1 MRKFNSQWNAC
12 LHERK
17 ESVISRTITSKT
29 IRQNTWFQSLRRTL
43 EISMMLQKPL
53 MSMARDQKT
62 FNGDGFLK
70 NIEIYNGLC
79 KIIDISNVLRKLWN
93 HVIYRIVFDVM
104 VLLITLY
111 FLSCKHA
118 FHCKL
123 NSRTFYCIGFSKPFS
138 SKIWKLSKNHWGQCT
153 VSPKIVLPSFSSKA
167 GSLLQYQCK
176 WK

>member
-1 MRKFNSQWNAC
+1 MVERPKNHWCQWPETKK
-12 LHERK
+12 H
-17 ESVISRTITSKT
+17 SMVMVSSK
-29 IRQNTWFQSLRRTL
+29 NV
-43 EISMMLQKPL
+43 
-53 MSMARDQKT
+53 
-62 FNGDGFLK
+62 
-70 NIEIYNGLC
+70 EIYNGLC

-176 WK
+176 WKWLTQLNPAHAAHRN